1 MKLLRFLLPAFM
13 LNAFV
18 FAQPHDGRWWQIVRR
33 DQRSEYLNGY
43 MDCAIYDGGR
53 RDLPS
58 VGTDEIAQ
66 AIQAFYDSKPEMA
79 TMPVV
84 RVLDQVSKQKGMHRK
99 PVPGGEVWTNK
110 HAYYDG
116 EYWPTSDIE
125 RTGFVQGLREC
136 YASLPSGPRFSKND
150 GFYVQKNTAWYDNP
164 KHSRRSHTSI
174 AVVLAL
180 YADRKPES
188 ESSSDKESL

>member
-1 MKLLRFLLPAFM
+1 MKFIRILLSTFM

-66 AIQAFYDSKPEMA
+66 AVQTFYDSHPKSLN
-79 TMPVV
+79 TPVITI
-84 RVLDQVSKQKGMHRK
+84 LDQVSKQKGMHRK
-99 PVPGGEVWTNK
+99 PLAGGEVWTNK

-116 EYWPTSDIE
+116 EYWPTSDVE

-136 YASLPSGPRFSKND
+136 YAELPSAPHFSKTD
-150 GFYVQKNTAWYDNP
+150 EFYVRSITAWYDNP
-164 KHSRRSHTSI
+164 KHSRRYRKSI
-174 AVVLAL
+174 AIVLAL
-180 YADRKPES
+180 YADRSPASARPRAE
-188 ESSSDKESL
+188 